1 MTKTNAQQMQDAY
14 QRTRAEIAS
23 LADWLECEL
32 EKFDENEELDWASVG
47 SLQHVKE
54 NLLVTLEFLSGTD
67 RDEIQRNLDELRM

>member
-23 LADWLECEL
+23 LADWIECEL

-47 SLQHVKE
+47 
-54 NLLVTLEFLSGTD
+54 
-67 RDEIQRNLDELRM
+67 